1 MKRVLSLIMAFV
13 LVTTFLVIP
22 MEARAESSEASESRN
37 GVVRILAITELT
49 DDGYIYYATG
59 SGLAVGEEDEHS
71 DIFITNQHVVEGAL
85 ELYVIL
91 DNDWTMSVPLF
102 GGIDD
107 GRHAVRCEVL
117 SSGPEDFAIIQAE
130 RVVDERVALPL
141 MLSHEAEPGDTI
153 FALGYPGVS
162 DNVTSST
169 TADIDSMTVTRGTIS
184 RFTYFESEQSNAIQ
198 IDADIN
204 HGNSGGPLI
213 TEEGYVIG
221 LNTWGVGDEDG
232 SVNLAIEIDYVID
245 RLDQLID
252 NGTLEDF
259 EYTLLTE
266 RPDPEEEE
274 ETQNN
279 ILLWVAIGIGVLA
292 LISVFALKSSI
303 AKIKQRTM
311 SRRVTPAPAPAPAPA
326 PRVENAPI
334 AHSSLAS
341 PTPQSGSSVTVFED
355 VSIKPSVS
363 PAPAPVHTP
372 APSPSASFV
381 VVGVKGTF
389 AGKRFPVGREMRVG
403 RNPGNDI
410 TYSSDVPGISGNHC
424 TLSPRDNGVVLI
436 DVGST
441 NGSYLPNG
449 TRLNPN
455 QKYLFKAGDM
465 FCLGSKDQVF
475 RVEPISG
482 GIPVGAPTGSG
493 SYTLV
498 GAAGH
503 FAGRRMALNKPIRIG
518 RAPGCDILYP
528 SNVPGI
534 SSNHCTLTPTAEG
547 VVLMDQGSTY
557 GSFRPDGT
565 RLEPNRKYVLR
576 KGESFCLG
584 NASQRFT
591 IE

>member
-547 VVLMDQGSTY
+547 VVAS
-557 GSFRPDGT
+557 GT
-565 RLEPNRKYVLR
+565 VSVSSSVTSPRYAPHRMV
-576 KGESFCLG
+576 
-584 NASQRFT
+584 SQ
-591 IE
+591 

>member
-13 LVTTFLVIP
+13 LVATFLVIP
-22 MEARAESSEASESRN
+22 MEARAESNEASESRN
-37 GVVRILAITELT
+37 GVVRIF
-49 DDGYIYYATG
+49 GYSYESGETWVG
-59 SGLAVGEEDEHS
+59 SGVAIGIEDETT
-71 DIFITNQHVVEGAL
+71 DIFATNHHVVDGADGVYL
-85 ELYVIL
+85 ML
-91 DNDWTMSVPLF
+91 DNEWELSVPAL
-102 GGIDD
+102 GGVED
-107 GRHAVRCEVL
+107 GVHAVRCEVL
-117 SSGPEDFAIIQAE
+117 SQGPEDFAIIRAA
-130 RVVDERVALPL
+130 RVIDERVALPL

-162 DNVTSST
+162 DNVTDST
-169 TADIDSMTVTRGTIS
+169 PADIDSMTVTRGTIS
-184 RFTYFESEQSNAIQ
+184 RFTYFESERANAIQ

-274 ETQNN
+274 ESQNN

-311 SRRVTPAPAPAPAPA
+311 SRRVTPAPAPAPVPT
-326 PRVENAPI
+326 PRLENAPI
-334 AHSSLAS
+334 AHSSLVS

-363 PAPAPVHTP
+363 PAPAPAPVHTP